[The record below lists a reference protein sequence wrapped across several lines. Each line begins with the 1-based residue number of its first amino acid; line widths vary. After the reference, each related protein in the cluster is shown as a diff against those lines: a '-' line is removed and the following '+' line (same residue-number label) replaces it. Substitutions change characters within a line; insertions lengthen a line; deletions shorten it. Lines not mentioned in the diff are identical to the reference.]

1 MIELSDREPKDEL
14 EYRALNQMAREMLL
28 AQTSCWP
35 FILFTNT
42 MTGYAHKNI
51 RPCS

>member
-1 MIELSDREPKDEL
+1 
-14 EYRALNQMAREMLL
+14 MLL

-42 MTGYAHKNI
+42 MTGYAHKKYPDHVHRVFRLYEDIKHDNI
-51 RPCS
+51 DEKWLKRD